1 MSITIADA
9 VTGYNPA
16 TYNLPVKV
24 VKRKADLLFKTAER
38 TEDGVLHSELIGV
51 YYNYDVEIGQSANNV
66 ADYAALWVKITS
78 AVESHKITM
87 PDESGNKIF
96 DCYFAAIKDEAVK
109 WNSSQNYFRNLS
121 FSIIAISP
129 AVTP

>member
-1 MSITIADA
+1 MIIDG
-9 VTGYNPA
+9 VTYD
-16 TYNLPVKV
+16 LPIKV
-24 VKRKADLLFKTAER
+24 VKRKADLLFKSAER

-51 YYNYDVEIGQSANNV
+51 YYNYDVEIGQSANNIT
-66 ADYAALWVKITS
+66 DYAALWVKITE
-78 AVESHKITM
+78 AVDTDNPHSIVM
-87 PDESGNKIF
+87 PDESGTKTF
-96 DCYFAAIKDEAVK
+96 YCYFAAIKDEAVK